1 MQVLEVPG
9 ANRQHKALNVH
20 GNKDI
25 VAPPVNASILAER
38 LPDAQ
43 LVMYPDSSHGA
54 QYQHASLFLK
64 QANWFLGE
72 STREFREGPQIA

>member
-1 MQVLEVPG
+1 
-9 ANRQHKALNVH
+9 
-20 GNKDI
+20 

-43 LVMYPDSSHGA
+43 LVMYPDSSH

-64 QANWFLGE
+64 HANWFLGE

>member
-1 MQVLEVPG
+1 L
-9 ANRQHKALNVH
+9 
-20 GNKDI
+20 
-25 VAPPVNASILAER
+25 ILAER

-64 QANWFLGE
+64 HANLFLD
-72 STREFREGPQIA
+72 A